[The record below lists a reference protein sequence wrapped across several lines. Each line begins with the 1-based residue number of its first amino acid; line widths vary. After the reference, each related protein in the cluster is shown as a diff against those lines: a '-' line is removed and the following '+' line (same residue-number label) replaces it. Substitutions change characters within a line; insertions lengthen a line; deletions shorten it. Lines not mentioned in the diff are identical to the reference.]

1 MVLGVR
7 LHCAAISESREP
19 FKLSMK
25 HYAMRFISGKYQ
37 GGEFPLAASSEVIVG
52 RSSDLDMVLVEDM
65 VSRRHAKITV
75 ASDQV
80 TIQDL
85 GSTNGT
91 FVNGERIKR
100 ANLNDGDR
108 VLIGTSII
116 KLVTTDAAPAAAAA
130 QSGRKLQEVAA
141 HRRTNQVRSMSGA
154 IDEVPLP
161 DLLQLFGSS
170 RKTGVLV
177 VKTDTDIGKIYL
189 EKGLII
195 FATLN
200 DSEAL
205 TPEKAIYRIITWR
218 HGTFYM
224 EPAEE
229 GALPNR
235 VQISAEGA
243 LMEGMRVFDEVNRV
257 ELPPMLSR
265 VALARPLNAPL
276 RALTA
281 EQLDVLQ
288 VAMHQSQ
295 LEAVF
300 NNCSMDDIGIAEC
313 LSTLIEGG
321 YLKVTPPAET

>member
-1 MVLGVR
+1 
-7 LHCAAISESREP
+7 
-19 FKLSMK
+19 MK

-37 GGEFPLAASSEVIVG
+37 GGEFPLPPNTEIIVG

-65 VSRRHAKITV
+65 VSRRHAKIMV
-75 ASDQV
+75 NADQV

-91 FVNGERIKR
+91 FVNGERVKR
-100 ANLNDGDR
+100 ATLNDGDR

-116 KLVTTDAAPAAAAA
+116 KLVTADAALPPSAPP
-130 QSGRKLQEVAA
+130 GKKLQEVAIN
-141 HRRTNQVRSMSGA
+141 RRTNQVRSMSGA

-177 VKTDTDIGKIYL
+177 VKTDTDIGKVCL
-189 EKGLII
+189 EKGVIVS
-195 FATLN
+195 ATIN
-200 DSEAL
+200 DQEQIASE
-205 TPEKAIYRIITWR
+205 KSVYRIITWQ

-229 GALPNR
+229 GELPNR
-235 VQISAEGA
+235 VQMSTEGA
-243 LMEGMRVFDEVNRV
+243 LMEGLRILDEVNRIQ
-257 ELPPMLSR
+257 LPPMLSR
-265 VALARPLNAPL
+265 IALARPLTPKL
-276 RALTA
+276 RDLTP

-288 VAMHQSQ
+288 VALHQTQ

-300 NNCSMDDIGIAEC
+300 NNCTLDDIQVAQALGV
-313 LSTLIEGG
+313 LIENG
-321 YLKVTPPAET
+321 YLKVTPPTAN

>member
-1 MVLGVR
+1 
-7 LHCAAISESREP
+7 
-19 FKLSMK
+19 MK

-37 GGEFPLAASSEVIVG
+37 GGEFPLPDNSEIIVG

-75 ASDQV
+75 SEEQV
-80 TIQDL
+80 SIQDL

-116 KLVTTDAAPAAAAA
+116 KLVTSDAAAAAAPAAK
-130 QSGRKLQEVAA
+130 KLQEVAA

-177 VKTDTDIGKIYL
+177 VKTDTDIGKVYL
-189 EKGLII
+189 EKGII
-195 FATLN
+195 ILATIN
-200 DSEAL
+200 DSDL
-205 TPEKAIYRIITWR
+205 LSPEKCIYRIITWR

-235 VQISAEGA
+235 MEMSCEGA
-243 LMEGMRVFDEVNRV
+243 LMEGLRIFDEVNRI
-257 ELPPMLSR
+257 ELPPVLSR
-265 VALARPLNAPL
+265 IALARPLTAPL
-276 RALTA
+276 RALTP

-288 VAMHQSQ
+288 VALHQTQ
-295 LEAVF
+295 IEAVF
-300 NNCSMDDIGIAEC
+300 NNCPLDDITVAQ
-313 LSTLIEGG
+313 SFAVLINNG
-321 YLKVTPPAET
+321 YLKVTPPPTA